1 MSDTDDLS
9 IFEVTQEDLADFK
22 IGSESTDD
30 DHTKKDSKNKEE
42 ERSKSV
48 SRENSPLKFNFQ
60 VYKSVAKPL
69 EGVPK
74 EEKDIHNSMGIS
86 LAPIGDVIPG
96 WYNAGGG
103 NKFFMNEVNAHMK
116 LPVCHQSM
124 YILAQ
129 ARAASYKN
137 NVNSG
142 KNYAPKSL
150 AKDVGV
156 AFECHVN
163 TIAAQ
168 HKLPPVRITKKEQ
181 CVALYNKYLRGFS
194 TYTKINMQL
203 SRVACRFAI
212 SRLGLDPSTG
222 MWCTDTDAI
231 RSVTISEYS
240 TTIISPSNLSAPD
253 PKNILLSGMLLE
265 WLEAHGYKVEADPK
279 EIDYNKWSDLNAKNY
294 IAHLK
299 PKLEIQKGKTTSSRS
314 RYSLSAACIQDT
326 NAQEIPTDKP
336 HHSTHYLVENR
347 KPRIKKPAKS

>member
-48 SRENSPLKFNFQ
+48 SGENPPLKFNFE
-60 VYKSVAKPL
+60 VYKSVAKPV
-69 EGVPK
+69 EGVPM

-142 KNYAPKSL
+142 KITLPNLWQKMLALPLSAMSTPSPLSTNYL
-150 AKDVGV
+150 LFV
-156 AFECHVN
+156 
-163 TIAAQ
+163 
-168 HKLPPVRITKKEQ
+168 
-181 CVALYNKYLRGFS
+181 
-194 TYTKINMQL
+194 
-203 SRVACRFAI
+203 SRRRSNV
-212 SRLGLDPSTG
+212 SPSTTST
-222 MWCTDTDAI
+222 CADSPPTR
-231 RSVTISEYS
+231 RSTCNSVEL
-240 TTIISPSNLSAPD
+240 PVDLLSAD
-253 PKNILLSGMLLE
+253 WALILVPACGAQTPMPF
-265 WLEAHGYKVEADPK
+265 AA
-279 EIDYNKWSDLNAKNY
+279 
-294 IAHLK
+294 
-299 PKLEIQKGKTTSSRS
+299 
-314 RYSLSAACIQDT
+314 SL
-326 NAQEIPTDKP
+326 
-336 HHSTHYLVENR
+336 
-347 KPRIKKPAKS
+347 

>member
-1 MSDTDDLS
+1 MDVGRRQQVLHERGKRPH
-9 IFEVTQEDLADFK
+9 EVTCLPSRHVHSRASTRCILQEQ
-22 IGSESTDD
+22 
-30 DHTKKDSKNKEE
+30 
-42 ERSKSV
+42 R
-48 SRENSPLKFNFQ
+48 Q
-60 VYKSVAKPL
+60 Q
-69 EGVPK
+69 
-74 EEKDIHNSMGIS
+74 
-86 LAPIGDVIPG
+86 
-96 WYNAGGG
+96 W
-103 NKFFMNEVNAHMK
+103 
-116 LPVCHQSM
+116 
-124 YILAQ
+124 
-129 ARAASYKN
+129 
-137 NVNSG
+137 

-168 HKLPPVRITKKEQ
+168 HKLPPARITKKEQ
-181 CVALYNKYLRGFS
+181 CVVLYSKYLRGFS
-194 TYTKINMQL
+194 TYKKINMQL

-240 TTIISPSNLSAPD
+240 TTIISPSSLSAPD
-253 PKNILLSGMLLE
+253 RKNILLSGMLLE

-347 KPRIKKPAKS
+347 KPRIAALKRIIIFNAKLERKYARNTNDYTRLNPNGMYSSGISRVPQVKILSTHC